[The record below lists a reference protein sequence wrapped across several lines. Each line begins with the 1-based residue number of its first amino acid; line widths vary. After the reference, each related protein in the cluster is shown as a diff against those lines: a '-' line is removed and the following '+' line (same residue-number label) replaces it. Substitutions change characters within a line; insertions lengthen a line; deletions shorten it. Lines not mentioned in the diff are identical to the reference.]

1 MASLPLS
8 PIELGLVVG
17 LFPSLSML
25 LTSFLLFKL
34 EVSSSIEASF
44 QNFSAGLILSAV
56 AGELFPLLS
65 EGTELESV
73 VGEIIGFAAGLLVV
87 YGMESLMSKIGEDD
101 DASSNEIE
109 KRTSIHTTE
118 W

>member
-1 MASLPLS
+1 MASLPLT
-8 PIELGLVVG
+8 PVELAFLVA

-25 LTSFLLFKL
+25 FTSFLLFKL
-34 EVSSSIEASF
+34 EVSSSVEASF

-56 AGELFPLLS
+56 AGELFPLLA

-73 VGEIIGFAAGLLVV
+73 VGEIVGFAAGLFVV
-87 YGMESLMSKIGEDD
+87 YGMESLMSKIGEDED
-101 DASSNEIE
+101 EQQQRSPID
-109 KRTSIHTTE
+109 